1 MKSHPLFFFCLTL
14 LLLVGPLDSHA
25 DLSKGLQ
32 AASEQRW
39 EEAYIEF
46 KGPAATGNSNA
57 QVNLGNLYLKGLG
70 VGQSDAR
77 AFDWFEKA
85 ALQGNP
91 LGESKLAILYFYGLG
106 VPSDHRKAAEWF
118 LKAADQG
125 DAGSARILADLYS
138 NGDGV
143 EKRPAEAYLWA
154 SVAADLG
161 HPEGE
166 ALRSELASALSPAD
180 LNTALTRLNGW
191 REQQDRRLEALAHP
205 VQADSKEHLE
215 QAPKPTLKPHSQSPT
230 KASPQAKTKAHP
242 EKKAQTKAKA
252 TTNKK
257 IKKR

>member
-1 MKSHPLFFFCLTL
+1 MKAYPLLLPWLTL
-14 LLLVGPLDSHA
+14 LLLAGPKGTHA

-32 AASEQRW
+32 AAAEQRW
-39 EEAYIEF
+39 VEAYNEF
-46 KGPAATGNSNA
+46 KGPAAAGNSNA

-70 VGQSDAR
+70 VAQSDAR

-91 LGESKLAILYFYGLG
+91 LGEGKLAILYFYGLG

-125 DAGSARILADLYS
+125 DAGAARILADFYS

-143 EKRPAEAYLWA
+143 EKRPDEAYLWA

-166 ALRSELASALSPAD
+166 ALRSQLASALSPVE
-180 LNTALTRLNGW
+180 LNAALTRLNGW
-191 REQQDRRLEALAHP
+191 REQQDRRLEAAAP
-205 VQADSKEHLE
+205 QPQAGSKEPLQ
-215 QAPKPTLKPHSQSPT
+215 QALKSSIKPHSPPPT
-230 KASPQAKTKAHP
+230 KASSQEKTKAHAGKKP
-242 EKKAQTKAKA
+242 QKKAQTP
-252 TTNKK
+252 TKK
-257 IKKR
+257 KTKKR

>member
-1 MKSHPLFFFCLTL
+1 MKAHPPFLFWLTL
-14 LLLVGPLDSHA
+14 LLLVEPLDSHA

-39 EEAYIEF
+39 EEAYKEF

-70 VGQSDAR
+70 VAQSDAR

-125 DAGSARILADLYS
+125 DAGAARILADLYS

-143 EKRPAEAYLWA
+143 EKRPDEAYLWA

-161 HPEGE
+161 HPGGE

-180 LNTALTRLNGW
+180 LNAALTRLNRW
-191 REQQDRRLEALAHP
+191 REQQDRRLEAAAP
-205 VQADSKEHLE
+205 EVQAGSKEHLE
-215 QAPKPTLKPHSQSPT
+215 QALKSTLKPHSQPPI
-230 KASPQAKTKAHP
+230 KASPQAKTKTHP
-242 EKKAQTKAKA
+242 GKKPQTKAEA
-252 TTNKK
+252 TTKK
-257 IKKR
+257 KTKKR